1 MYSIHDS
8 AMTIKVIIRLYYKE
22 ACANVLLDSGATDNL
37 INWNLIKKLGLGTTP
52 VKPPRLVQN
61 VDGSLN
67 KDGTI
72 TETCQLWIKRGEK
85 EIAFQFFVT
94 SLGEDRMIFGYPWF
108 EHENPE
114 INWKAQ
120 ELKGEPVVILTEG
133 YRFRRK
139 RHQEAK
145 IATTAT
151 FDLVEEMPIPD
162 EYQQHQKVFSNEAA
176 Q

>member
-8 AMTIKVIIRLYYKE
+8 AMTIKVIVHLYYKE
-22 ACANVLLDSGATDNL
+22 AWANVLLDSGATDNL
-37 INWNLIKKLGLGTTP
+37 IDQNLIKKLGLETTP
-52 VKPPRLVQN
+52 VKPPRLVRN

-85 EIAFQFFVT
+85 ETAFQFFVT

-114 INWKAQ
+114 IDWKAQ
-120 ELKGEPVVILTEG
+120 ELKGEPVVILTGG
-133 YRFRRK
+133 YRFRK
-139 RHQEAK
+139 K
-145 IATTAT
+145 
-151 FDLVEEMPIPD
+151 
-162 EYQQHQKVFSNEAA
+162 
-176 Q
+176 